1 MKNAI
6 PSQLRRVWEAALNL
20 IYPPICQICRV
31 ERAGIEEG
39 YVGGEC
45 WSQVRFVTAPFC
57 HRCGM
62 PYAGSM
68 TQPFVCGNCE
78 NIKFHFRFARS
89 AVVANPLI
97 LQVIHRY
104 KYNRALCFEPFLA
117 DLLIRQAVPLLKN
130 EKWDLIVPVP
140 LHPAKERER
149 EFNQA
154 GRLARHLSRA
164 TQIPVN
170 EELVRRVKPTETQT
184 QLNRAERAGNVRAA
198 FAPRG
203 PKKLNGEKI
212 ILLDDVL
219 TTGATT
225 SACARV
231 LRKAGAGDLC
241 VWTIARGT

>member
-1 MKNAI
+1 MMAH
-6 PSQLRRVWEAALNL
+6 LRSIWDAALNF
-20 IYPPICQICRV
+20 IYPPVCQICRE
-31 ERAGIEEG
+31 ERAGRKEG

-57 HRCGM
+57 QRCGL
-62 PYAGSM
+62 PYAGSI
-68 TQPFVCGNCE
+68 TGPFVCGNCQE
-78 NIKFHFRFARS
+78 IKFHFRFARS

-117 DLLIRQAVPLLKN
+117 DLLIRQAVPSLQN
-130 EKWDLIVPVP
+130 AQWDLIVPVP

-154 GRLARHLSRA
+154 ERLARHLSRA

-170 EELVRRVKPTETQT
+170 TELVRRVQPTATQT

-198 FAPRG
+198 FAPRS

-225 SACARV
+225 SACARF
-231 LRKAGAGDLC
+231 LRRAGAGDLC
-241 VWTIARGT
+241 VWTVARGA

>member
-1 MKNAI
+1 LKTH
-6 PSQLRRVWEAALNL
+6 LRGIWDAALNL
-20 IYPPICQICRV
+20 IYPPVCQICR
-31 ERAGIEEG
+31 EDRAGLQEG
-39 YVGGEC
+39 YVGGAC
-45 WSQVRFVTAPFC
+45 WSHVRFVTAPFC
-57 HRCGM
+57 QRCGL
-62 PYAGSM
+62 PYAGSI

-78 NIKFHFRFARS
+78 DIKFHFRFARS

-97 LQVIHRY
+97 LQVIHHY
-104 KYNRALCFEPFLA
+104 KYNRALYFEPFLA
-117 DLLIRQAVPLLKN
+117 DLLVSQAVPSLKN
-130 EKWDLIVPVP
+130 GQWDLIVPVP

-154 GRLARHLSRA
+154 ARLARHLSRA

-170 EELVRRVKPTETQT
+170 EGLVRRVRPTATQT

-198 FAPRG
+198 FALSG

-241 VWTIARGT
+241 VSTVARGA